1 MANLGGFASD
11 NDDAEGVV
19 LEVAPAPVKL
29 IPPKMLDDPD
39 PDDDVSEV
47 EAPVGLFD
55 LNIRRLERTSA
66 EARVKPSSK

>member
-1 MANLGGFASD
+1 MAGSPLLFHAWLLVNGLEGVGMANLGGFASD

-47 EAPVGLFD
+47 EAPVGLQ
-55 LNIRRLERTSA
+55 
-66 EARVKPSSK
+66 